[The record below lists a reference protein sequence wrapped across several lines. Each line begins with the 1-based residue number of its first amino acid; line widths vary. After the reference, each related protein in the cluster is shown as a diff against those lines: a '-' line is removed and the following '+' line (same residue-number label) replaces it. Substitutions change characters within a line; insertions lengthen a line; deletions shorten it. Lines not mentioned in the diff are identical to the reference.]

1 MRKILL
7 VFCLCFLFVSCE
19 FLPIIGEI
27 LIELNNASNQNTE
40 SDYSEDTTDDTT
52 IDHIRKKALEY
63 AQEYCRVDTEY
74 YYGGQDMIRAI
85 KVDCSGMVINCYKY
99 AIANTGYKL
108 LFDDTTAANL
118 YSKFSDHTTN
128 PKPGDLIF
136 MGDTNSKT
144 VNHIGIFVKKQGSTV
159 YFIDATEGKGVA
171 ERNYDINNSK
181 IKGFGSMKFSVK

>member
-27 LIELNNASNQNTE
+27 LIELNNDSNQN
-40 SDYSEDTTDDTT
+40 SDYSEDTTDATT

-63 AQEYCRVDTEY
+63 AQEYCRVDTVY
-74 YYGGQDMIRAI
+74 HYGGQDMIRAI

-171 ERNYDINNSK
+171 ERYYDINNSK
-181 IKGFGSMKFSVK
+181 IKGFGSMKLSVK